1 VCIQTFL
8 SGLVA
13 ETDKEKESETPS

>member
-13 ETDKEKESETPS
+13 ETDKEKESGTPS